1 MYVEAERTVTR
12 AFERFVSFATL
23 TLAAA
28 MLLVVGASPAAA
40 RRRAPARTQHA
51 AKAEAP
57 PIIPLS
63 QIHVLGDR
71 PAPFALDA
79 RAAMLI
85 DATTGETLYSYN
97 EHERMQPA
105 SLAKIMTFYLTLDAL
120 KQKRIALDTQI
131 PISEAAWRLSMDQ
144 SVSRMFLQVG
154 QRVPVEDLLYGLVV
168 SSGNDAAVAL
178 AEYLGGSTEAFA
190 QQMNTKAAKLGLTET
205 HFMNPDGLPADGM
218 YTTAADMVKLA
229 RSLVMHHPE
238 ALKFTGTKDF
248 TFDKIS
254 QPNFNSLLFH
264 DSRVHGIKT
273 GHVAAAGYHL
283 VAEAN
288 SGDLTL
294 ISAVLGTPSERKRQ
308 VETEKLL
315 DWAFRTFATA
325 RPDWHKVVP
334 STIPVFYGAADTVA
348 IAPMRE
354 PTVTVDRG
362 QEAKVTLVWA
372 PAARYLSAPIAK
384 GATVGQM
391 TMEVNGKPQE
401 TVAVIT
407 QAAVARGGLFKRL
420 RDRFRRVP

>member
-1 MYVEAERTVTR
+1 LYAEVERTVTR

-23 TLAAA
+23 SLAAA
-28 MLLVVGASPAAA
+28 MLLVAAASPAVA
-40 RRRAPARTQHA
+40 RRRAPARSGHA
-51 AKAEAP
+51 ARAKAP

-63 QIHVLGDR
+63 QIHVLGNR

-85 DATTGETLYSYN
+85 DATSGETLYSYN

-120 KQKRIALDTQI
+120 KQQRIALDTQI
-131 PISEAAWRLSMDQ
+131 PISEAAWRLSMNQ

-154 QRVPVEDLLYGLVV
+154 QHVPVEDLLYGLVV

-190 QQMNTKAAKLGLTET
+190 SQMNTEAKKLGLSET

-229 RSLVMHHPE
+229 RSLVIHHPV
-238 ALKFTGTKDF
+238 ALKYTGTKDF
-248 TFDKIS
+248 TFDKIT

-273 GHVAAAGYHL
+273 GHVDVAGYHL

-334 STIPVFYGAADTVA
+334 STMPVFYGAADTVA
-348 IAPMRE
+348 IAPTRE
-354 PTVTVDRG
+354 PAVTVDRG
-362 QEAKVTLVWA
+362 QEGKVTLVWA

-391 TMEVNGKPQE
+391 TMEVNGKPLE
-401 TVAVIT
+401 TVAMVT

-420 RDRFRRVP
+420 RDRFRRAP

>member
-1 MYVEAERTVTR
+1 LEVERPVTR
-12 AFERFVSFATL
+12 APGRFVSFATL

-28 MLLVVGASPAAA
+28 TLLAGAASPAAA
-40 RRRAPARTQHA
+40 RPRARRHPQPA

-57 PIIPLS
+57 PIVPLS
-63 QIHVLGDR
+63 QIHVLGNR

-120 KQKRIALDTQI
+120 KQKRIALDTQV
-131 PISEAAWRLSMDQ
+131 PISEAAWRLSMNQ

-154 QRVPVEDLLYGLVV
+154 QHVPVEDLLYGLVV

-178 AEYLGGSTEAFA
+178 AEYLGGSTEAFTE
-190 QQMNTKAAKLGLTET
+190 QMNAMGKKLGLTET
-205 HFMNPDGLPADGM
+205 HFMNPDGLPAEGE
-218 YTTAADMVKLA
+218 YTTAADMIKLA
-229 RSLVMHHPE
+229 RALVMRHPE
-238 ALKFTGTKDF
+238 ALKYTGTKDF
-248 TFDKIS
+248 TFDKIT

-273 GHVAAAGYHL
+273 GHVEEAGYHL

-315 DWAFRTFATA
+315 DWAFRSFATA
-325 RPDWHKVVP
+325 RPDWRKTVP
-334 STIPVFYGAADTVA
+334 STMPVFYGVADTVA
-348 IAPMRE
+348 IAPVRE
-354 PTVTVDRG
+354 PSITINRG
-362 QEAKVTLVWA
+362 QEGKVTLEWA
-372 PAARYLSAPIAK
+372 PAARYLSAPVAK

-391 TMEVNGKPQE
+391 TMEMNGKSLEIVPVM
-401 TVAVIT
+401 TKVGVAP
-407 QAAVARGGLFKRL
+407 GGIFKRL

>member
-1 MYVEAERTVTR
+1 LEVERPVTR
-12 AFERFVSFATL
+12 TPERFVSFATL
-23 TLAAA
+23 TVAVAI
-28 MLLVVGASPAAA
+28 LLLTAASPAAA
-40 RRRAPARTQHA
+40 RRRAPQRAQHA

-57 PIIPLS
+57 AIIPLS

-85 DATTGETLYSYN
+85 DAATGETLYAYN

-131 PISEAAWRLSMDQ
+131 PISEAAWRLSMNQ

-154 QRVPVEDLLYGLVV
+154 QHVPVEDLLYGLVV

-190 QQMNTKAAKLGLTET
+190 EQMNAKAKQIGLSET

-218 YTTAADMVKLA
+218 YTTAADMIKLA

-238 ALKFTGTKDF
+238 ALKYTGTKDF
-248 TFDKIS
+248 TFDKIT

-273 GHVAAAGYHL
+273 GHVEAAGYHL

-325 RPDWHKVVP
+325 KPDWHKSVP
-334 STIPVFYGAADTVA
+334 STMPVFYGVVDTVA
-348 IAPMRE
+348 IAPERE
-354 PTVTVDRG
+354 PVVTVDRG
-362 QEAKVTLVWA
+362 QESKLKLEWA
-372 PAARYLSAPIAK
+372 PGARYLSAPVAK
-384 GATVGQM
+384 GTTVGQM
-391 TMEVNGKPQE
+391 TMEMNGKPLE
-401 TVAVIT
+401 TVPVIT
-407 QAAVARGGLFKRL
+407 QAAVARGGLLKRL
-420 RDRFRRVP
+420 RDRFRRAP